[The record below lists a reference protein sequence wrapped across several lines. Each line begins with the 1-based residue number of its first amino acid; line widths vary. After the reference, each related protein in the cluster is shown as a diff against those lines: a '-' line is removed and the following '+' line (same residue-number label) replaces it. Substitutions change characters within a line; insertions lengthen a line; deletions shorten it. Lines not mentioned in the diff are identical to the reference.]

1 MKMLAIPGCWRADLM
16 TAITCK
22 RISFAQLN
30 PVSQID
36 VNLPALLSSSKYHL
50 P

>member
-1 MKMLAIPGCWRADLM
+1 MKLRGMPGSWRADLM

-30 PVSQID
+30 SASQID
-36 VNLPALLSSSKYHL
+36 VNLLALLSSSKYRL
-50 P
+50 L